1 MIKTL
6 VDTGPLVAYCN
17 RADKY
22 HAWAREILAQ
32 LPAPL
37 WTCEAV
43 LTETFY
49 RVQKDGG
56 KLELLC
62 DWLRRGAVRV
72 EFQMAEH
79 WDDLEKLMDKYADQ
93 KMDLA
98 DACLVKLS
106 ELHRDC
112 RVLTC
117 DDDFLVYRRKDRL
130 QIPLIFPPRGA

>member
-1 MIKTL
+1 MIRTL

-17 RADKY
+17 RADRH
-22 HAWAREILAQ
+22 HAWAKETFGQIA
-32 LPAPL
+32 PPL

-43 LTETFY
+43 LTEAFY

-56 KLELLC
+56 RLGPLW

-72 EFQMAEH
+72 EFHMAAH
-79 WDDLEKLMDKYADQ
+79 WEDLARLMDKYADQ

-106 ELHRDC
+106 ELHHDC
-112 RVLTC
+112 RVVTC
-117 DDDFLVYRRKDRL
+117 DADFLVYRRKERL
-130 QIPLIFPPRGA
+130 QIPLIFPPRTR